1 MNLGYYHKEFFQIE
15 TTEVKLYP
23 GHKNFWEFVLCLK
36 YLLDGTQK
44 EIVLQ
49 RMGLH
54 WLMQCAIA
62 DKKLMRILSSVVIRV
77 VLFSNFTCLVWV
89 STLFPKPGIAP
100 DVKLYQ
106 KSKKRGSKHH
116 SANTKPKLTH
126 VSTHTKQRITQ
137 TSTNIKSNR
146 HTCHHKHQS
155 VTHVTSHSKQTVTHN
170 TVHTKQTTT
179 HISTNTRPTVTHV
192 TTKNNQTVTH
202 VTTNT
207 NKTVTKPSQFWR
219 WRSNNSENCHY
230 VQASLW
236 QAWARRKTGTS
247 WIWPNCFPKWMARL
261 CNYTRGPHNTEENQ

>member
-23 GHKNFWEFVLCLK
+23 GHKNFGEFVLCLK
-36 YLLDGTQK
+36 YLLDGTQ
-44 EIVLQ
+44 EERVLQ

-62 DKKLMRILSSVVIRV
+62 DKKLMRILSSVAIRV

-89 STLFPKPGIAP
+89 STLFPKPGIAS

-126 VSTHTKQRITQ
+126 VSTHTKQTITQ

-155 VTHVTSHSKQTVTHN
+155 NSHTC
-170 TVHTKQTTT
+170 
-179 HISTNTRPTVTHV
+179 HIT
-192 TTKNNQTVTH
+192 
-202 VTTNT
+202 
-207 NKTVTKPSQFWR
+207 
-219 WRSNNSENCHY
+219 
-230 VQASLW
+230 L
-236 QAWARRKTGTS
+236 
-247 WIWPNCFPKWMARL
+247 
-261 CNYTRGPHNTEENQ
+261 